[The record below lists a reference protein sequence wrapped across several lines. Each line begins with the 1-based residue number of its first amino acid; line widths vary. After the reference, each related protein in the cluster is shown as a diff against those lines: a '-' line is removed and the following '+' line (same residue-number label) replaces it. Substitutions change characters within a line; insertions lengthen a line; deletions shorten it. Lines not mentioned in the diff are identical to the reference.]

1 MDNKLAAALKVMAR
15 GGAHARE
22 SREAVQSFKFRVIG
36 LVEVYIKKVIKLKML
51 KIACTDYDAV

>member
-36 LVEVYIKKVIKLKML
+36 LVEVYIKKVNKTVRIT
-51 KIACTDYDAV
+51 CTGCDAN